1 MFTSSSSPNDQD
13 GIFMMNFELTQEQ
26 KEIQDMAMKFARN
39 EMMPKASEFDLKSEM
54 PMEILQKSWELGLVN
69 TCIPVEFG
77 GSGFTTI
84 DSMIITEA
92 LAYGCLGMNTA
103 IMANDLALLP
113 IVIGGTK
120 EQKEKFLKPFTES
133 YKIAAFCLT
142 EPGNGSDAGGLKTS
156 IKDGGD
162 HWIVNGQKMWI
173 TNAGYADLFTLYG
186 TIDPELKH
194 KGISAL
200 VIDAK
205 TEGIEIGAPE
215 KKMGHCCS
223 DTRSVTFNNVK
234 VPKENMLGKPGEGW
248 KIAMKTL
255 DHSRP
260 MVASSAV
267 GGAQCA
273 LDHAVKYA
281 GERVQF
287 GKPIA
292 GHQSIQFM
300 LADMATK
307 VEASRLL
314 VFKSAWLIDN
324 GQPNTKLASMAK
336 RYASD
341 SFMEVATD
349 AVQIYGGYGYSKEY
363 PVEKLMRDAKLI
375 QIYEGTSQIQR
386 LVIAKEVLK

>member
-1 MFTSSSSPNDQD
+1 ML
-13 GIFMMNFELTQEQ
+13 NFELSQEQ
-26 KEIQDMAMKFARN
+26 KEIQEMAMKFAKL
-39 EMMPKASEFDLKSEM
+39 EMIPKSAEYDQKGEM
-54 PMEILQKSWELGLVN
+54 PMEILEKAWSLGLVN
-69 TCIPVEFG
+69 TCIPAEYG
-77 GSGFTTI
+77 GTGFTTM
-84 DSMIITEA
+84 DSMVITEA

-113 IVIGGTK
+113 IVIGGND
-120 EQKEKFLKPFTES
+120 EQKKKYLTPFTES

-142 EPGNGSDAGGLKTS
+142 EPGNGSDAGGIKTT

-173 TNAGYADLFTLYG
+173 TNAGYADVFTLYG
-186 TIDPELKH
+186 TIDPEMKH

-200 VIDAK
+200 IIDK
-205 TEGIEIGAPE
+205 DTPGIEIGAPE

-223 DTRSVTFNNVK
+223 DTRAVTFKDVK
-234 VPKENMLGKPGEGW
+234 VPKENMLGKPGDGW
-248 KIAMKTL
+248 AIAMKTL

-260 MVASSAV
+260 MVAASAV

-273 LDHAVKYA
+273 LDYA
-281 GERVQF
+281 NEYAKERIQF

-300 LADMATK
+300 LAEMAMK
-307 VEASRLL
+307 VEAARLL
-314 VFKSAWLIDN
+314 VYKSAWLIDQ
-324 GQPNTKLASMAK
+324 GQSNTKLASMAK
-336 RYASD
+336 AFSAD
-341 SFMEVATD
+341 SFMQVATD

>member
-1 MFTSSSSPNDQD
+1 
-13 GIFMMNFELTQEQ
+13 MMNFELSQEQ
-26 KEIQDMAMKFARN
+26 LEIFDMAMKFARN
-39 EMMPKASEFDLKSEM
+39 EMIPHAAEYDQKSEM
-54 PMEILQKSWELGLVN
+54 PMPILKKAWELGLVN
-69 TCIPVEFG
+69 TCIPTENG
-77 GSGFTTI
+77 GAGFTTL
-84 DSMIITEA
+84 DSMVITEA

-113 IVIGGTK
+113 IVIGGNE
-120 EQKEKFLKPFTES
+120 EQKKRFLTPFTES

-142 EPGNGSDAGGLKTS
+142 EPGNGSDAAGIKTT

-173 TNAGYADLFTLYG
+173 TNAGYADLFSLYG
-186 TIDPELKH
+186 TIDVEQKH
-194 KGISAL
+194 KGISAI
-200 VIDAK
+200 VIEKDS
-205 TEGIEIGAPE
+205 EGIEIGAPE

-234 VPKENMLGKPGEGW
+234 VPKENMLGNPGDGW

-260 MVASSAV
+260 MVAASAV

-273 LDHAVKYA
+273 LDYA
-281 GERVQF
+281 KQYALERVQF

-292 GHQSIQFM
+292 GHQAIQFM
-300 LADMATK
+300 LAEMATK

-314 VFKSAWLIDN
+314 THKSAWLIDQ
-324 GQPNTKLASMAK
+324 GQSNTKLASMAK
-336 RYASD
+336 SFASD
-341 SFMEVATD
+341 SFMQVATD